1 MNTIREKDKKTD
13 GLPRVGID
21 DGFVLWTVYHLFDAL
36 RQVSLFQQI
45 RNISRL
51 LWKKKY
57 KHSHP
62 DASKE
67 DMDNAWKTNRPFTT
81 KYLFSEIWVTAHL
94 LLGVLCSLIMI
105 YTPYL
110 WLGYVIL
117 GYAMLRSFEIFV
129 YHVNVLL
136 FDPLKAGVENYKI
149 KSATR
154 MIILL
159 FCNIAE
165 YIIWFSVI
173 YIVVLRLDNEDIMGK
188 HVLTRSIMTL
198 ANISDP
204 NEYINWK
211 IAMVANI
218 ESVIGI
224 FMNIVCLARFI
235 SILPSVHTIDKNS
248 STGAVF
254 SCSSALQSW
263 SGQEVDLL
271 PQRMPLRRGMTS
283 SMCCPR
289 TNWLMP

>member
-1 MNTIREKDKKTD
+1 MSTENNKKLD
-13 GLPRVGID
+13 CLPRIGND

-45 RNISRL
+45 RNISKL
-51 LWKKKY
+51 FWKKQY

-67 DMDNAWKTNRPFTT
+67 DMDNAWKTNRPFVT

-94 LLGVLCSLIMI
+94 LWGVLCCLIMI

-110 WLGYVIL
+110 WMGYIFLV
-117 GYAMLRSFEIFV
+117 YAMLRSFEIFV

-136 FDPLKAGVENYKI
+136 FDPLKVGVDNYQI

-154 MIILL
+154 MIIILL

-211 IAMVANI
+211 IAAVANI

-235 SILPSVHTIDKNS
+235 SILPSVNTIDKN
-248 STGAVF
+248 
-254 SCSSALQSW
+254 
-263 SGQEVDLL
+263 
-271 PQRMPLRRGMTS
+271 
-283 SMCCPR
+283 
-289 TNWLMP
+289 

>member
-1 MNTIREKDKKTD
+1 MNTENDKKTD
-13 GLPRVGID
+13 CLPRTGID

-51 LWKKKY
+51 FWKKKY

-94 LLGVLCSLIMI
+94 LLGVICSLIMI

-136 FDPLKAGVENYKI
+136 FDPLKAGVEKYKI

-173 YIVVLRLDNEDIMGK
+173 YIVVLRLDHEDIMGK
-188 HVLTRSIMTL
+188 HILTRSIMTL

-211 IAMVANI
+211 IAVVANI

-235 SILPSVHTIDKNS
+235 SILPSVHTIDKN
-248 STGAVF
+248 
-254 SCSSALQSW
+254 
-263 SGQEVDLL
+263 
-271 PQRMPLRRGMTS
+271 
-283 SMCCPR
+283 
-289 TNWLMP
+289 

>member
-1 MNTIREKDKKTD
+1 MSTENNKKTD
-13 GLPRVGID
+13 CLPRISMN
-21 DGFVLWTVYHLFDAL
+21 DGFILWTAYHLFDTL

-51 LWKKKY
+51 LWKKKF
-57 KHSHP
+57 KHAHP

-67 DMDNAWKTNRPFTT
+67 DMDNAWKTNRPFVT
-81 KYLFSEIWVTAHL
+81 KYLFSEIWVISHL
-94 LLGVLCSLIMI
+94 LLGIFCSLIMI
-105 YTPYL
+105 YTPYI
-110 WLGYVIL
+110 WLGYIVL

-136 FDPLKAGVENYKI
+136 FDPLQVGVDNYRI

-165 YIIWFSVI
+165 YVLWFSTI

-188 HVLTRSIMTL
+188 HILTRSIMTL

-211 IAMVANI
+211 IAFVANI

-235 SILPSVHTIDKNS
+235 SILPSVQTVDKN
-248 STGAVF
+248 
-254 SCSSALQSW
+254 
-263 SGQEVDLL
+263 
-271 PQRMPLRRGMTS
+271 
-283 SMCCPR
+283 
-289 TNWLMP
+289 

>member
-1 MNTIREKDKKTD
+1 MSTENNKKSD
-13 GLPRVGID
+13 CLPRISMN
-21 DGFVLWTVYHLFDAL
+21 DGFILWTVYHLFDTL

-45 RNISRL
+45 RNISKL

-57 KHSHP
+57 KHAHP
-62 DASKE
+62 DTSKE
-67 DMDNAWKTNRPFTT
+67 DMDKAWMTNRPFVT
-81 KYLFSEIWVTAHL
+81 KYLFSEIWVISNL
-94 LLGVLCSLIMI
+94 LLGIFCILLMI
-105 YTPYL
+105 YTPCL
-110 WLGYVIL
+110 WLGYIVL

-136 FDPLKAGVENYKI
+136 FDPLQVGVDNYRI

-165 YIIWFSVI
+165 YVLWFSAI

-204 NEYINWK
+204 NDYINWK
-211 IAMVANI
+211 IAVVANI

-235 SILPSVHTIDKNS
+235 SILPSVRTIDKN
-248 STGAVF
+248 
-254 SCSSALQSW
+254 
-263 SGQEVDLL
+263 
-271 PQRMPLRRGMTS
+271 
-283 SMCCPR
+283 
-289 TNWLMP
+289 

>member
-1 MNTIREKDKKTD
+1 MNTGNNKKTD
-13 GLPRVGID
+13 CLPRVGIN
-21 DGFVLWTVYHLFDAL
+21 DGFILWTVYHLFDVL

-45 RNISRL
+45 RNVSRL

-67 DMDNAWKTNRPFTT
+67 DMDNAWVTNRPFTT
-81 KYLFSEIWVTAHL
+81 RYLFSEIWVIAHL
-94 LLGVLCSLIMI
+94 LLGVLSSLIMI

-110 WLGYVIL
+110 WLGYIIL

-136 FDPLKAGVENYKI
+136 FDPLKVGVDNYQI

-165 YIIWFSVI
+165 YILWFSVI

-188 HVLTRSIMTL
+188 HILTRSIMTL

-204 NEYINWK
+204 NDYINWK
-211 IAMVANI
+211 IAFCKFVPR
-218 ESVIGI
+218 V
-224 FMNIVCLARFI
+224 
-235 SILPSVHTIDKNS
+235 
-248 STGAVF
+248 VF
-254 SCSSALQSW
+254 TV
-263 SGQEVDLL
+263 EVEV
-271 PQRMPLRRGMTS
+271 S
-283 SMCCPR
+283 
-289 TNWLMP
+289 NF

>member
-1 MNTIREKDKKTD
+1 MNIENKKTTD
-13 GLPRVGID
+13 CLPRISVN
-21 DGFVLWTVYHLFDAL
+21 DGFILWIVYHLFNTL

-45 RNISRL
+45 RNISKL
-51 LWKKKY
+51 LWQKKY
-57 KHSHP
+57 KHSHS

-67 DMDNAWKTNRPFTT
+67 DMDNAWKTNRLFVT

-105 YTPYL
+105 YTPDL
-110 WLGYVIL
+110 WLGYIIL

-136 FDPLKAGVENYKI
+136 FDPLKAGVDNYQI

-165 YIIWFSVI
+165 YILWFSVI
-173 YIVVLRLDNEDIMGK
+173 YIIVFRLDNEDIMEK
-188 HVLTRSIMTL
+188 HILTKSIMTL

-211 IAMVANI
+211 IAAIANI

-235 SILPSVHTIDKNS
+235 SILPSVRTIDKN
-248 STGAVF
+248 
-254 SCSSALQSW
+254 
-263 SGQEVDLL
+263 
-271 PQRMPLRRGMTS
+271 
-283 SMCCPR
+283 
-289 TNWLMP
+289 